1 MIYINI
7 GSNLSSSNGDRLY
20 NLKKSIDL
28 IKLKKI
34 KIINISNIYETPS
47 YPNKKNPKFLNIC
60 VSVNSDEKS
69 NSLVKI
75 FKEIEKKLQRKRGQK
90 NQPRT
95 CDIDIIDYHGKIFKS
110 VEVTLPHPRAHLRN
124 FVLFPLREICPEWSH
139 PILNKKIEFLIKK
152 LGFKLRNE
160 ITRLNESV
168 IIDQ

>member
-7 GSNLSSSNGDRLY
+7 GSNLNSSTGDRFY

-47 YPNKKNPKFLNIC
+47 YPNEKNPKFLNIC
-60 VSVNSDEKS
+60 VSVKSEEKS
-69 NSLVKI
+69 NSLIKI

-95 CDIDIIDYHGKIFKS
+95 CDIDIIDYHGKIFKTS
-110 VEVTLPHPRAHLRN
+110 EVTLPHPRAHLRN

-152 LGFKLRNE
+152 LSFKLRNE

-168 IIDQ
+168 IID

>member
-7 GSNLSSSNGDRLY
+7 GSNLNSSIGDRFY

-47 YPNKKNPKFLNIC
+47 YPNEKNPKFLNIC
-60 VSVNSDEKS
+60 VSVKSEEKS
-69 NSLVKI
+69 NSLIKI

-95 CDIDIIDYHGKIFKS
+95 CDIDIIDYHGKIFKTS
-110 VEVTLPHPRAHLRN
+110 EVTLPHPRAHLRN

-152 LGFKLRNE
+152 LSFKLRNE

-168 IIDQ
+168 IID